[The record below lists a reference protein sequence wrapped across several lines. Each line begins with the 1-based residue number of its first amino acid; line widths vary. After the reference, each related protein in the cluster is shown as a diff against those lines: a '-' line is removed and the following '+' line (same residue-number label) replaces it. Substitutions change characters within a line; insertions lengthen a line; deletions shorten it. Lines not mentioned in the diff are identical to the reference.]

1 MENIPGQ
8 KSEYN
13 DGENVTHYLGN
24 DDYEGANLPENNEEE
39 NNELLEGKEALGND
53 LLEEEEEIE
62 EKFYSSM
69 EDQDYE

>member
-1 MENIPGQ
+1 MENIPGKQ
-8 KSEYN
+8 KTDYN

-24 DDYEGANLPENNEEE
+24 DDYEGANLPEINEEE

-53 LLEEEEEIE
+53 LEEEEEIE
-62 EKFYSSM
+62 EKYYSSM